1 MQDTYTGWTLPGFNT
16 TSILYLEP
24 VSSFIVRVCPNRDPS
39 ALKNTGP
46 SFGWIFNDTQMLIN
60 AGTSAM
66 MKKLV
71 ITGLWT
77 SRALPACKWMVEG
90 PR

>member
-1 MQDTYTGWTLPGFNT
+1 MQGTYAGSAFPGFNT

-24 VSSFIVRVCPNRDPS
+24 VSSFMVRVCPNREPS

-46 SFGWIFNDTQMLIN
+46 SFGSTFNDTQMLII

-66 MKKLV
+66 IKELTV
-71 ITGLWT
+71 TGLCV
-77 SRALPACKWMVEG
+77 SRALPARKEMAED